1 MNAIEVNHLRRVYRA
16 QIGVFNRSI
25 KEVVAVDDI
34 SFEVKQGEL
43 FGLLGPNGAGKTTT
57 VKMLA
62 TLLIPSAGFANVAG
76 VDVVKHAN
84 EVRKRIGFIF
94 GGERGLYWRLSG
106 DDNLRYFASLYGV
119 DPSVSKKRI
128 PYLMELVGLKG
139 RGNERVGGY
148 SRGMKQR
155 LHVARTLLHDPD
167 ILFLD
172 EPTIGLDPVGAREFR
187 NVILDL
193 QSQKKTILLTT
204 HYMFEADALS
214 DRIAIINKGCV
225 IAMDTPSGLKN
236 HVSDLSVVEVETF
249 GASENALE
257 KLRALPFVDSL
268 SVEDREQKQMLLV
281 QTTRG
286 AEAVPDVMAA
296 LDGQRVGRVIVRE
309 PTLEDA
315 YVRLVGD
322 AVMNYGNLFKYW
334 RTVLVVAEMSLRTS
348 VQRRICYLRGYFPTH
363 DHCHPCLV
371 HAQRQRRGLCDV
383 RCGRQRTDGLVE
395 QFALCFREQH

>member
-1 MNAIEVNHLRRVYRA
+1 MNTIEVKQLKRVFRA
-16 QIGVFNRSI
+16 QIGVFKRSI
-25 KEVVAVDDI
+25 KEVVAVEEI
-34 SFEVKQGEL
+34 SFDVKAGEL

-57 VKMLA
+57 VKMLT
-62 TLLIPSAGFANVAG
+62 TLLIPSAGQAKVAG
-76 VDVVKHAN
+76 FDVVKQAN

-119 DPSVSKKRI
+119 DPAISKNRI
-128 PYLMELVGLKG
+128 RYLMELVGLQG

-187 NVILDL
+187 NVILNL

-214 DRIAIINKGCV
+214 DRIAIINKGRV
-225 IAMDTPSGLKN
+225 IALDTPNGLKR

-249 GASENALE
+249 GASDAALE
-257 KLRALPFVDSL
+257 KLRTLPFVDSL
-268 SVEDREQKQMLLV
+268 SIEDREQKQMLLV
-281 QTTRG
+281 QTSRG
-286 AEAVPDVMAA
+286 AEAVPDVLAA
-296 LDGQRVGRVIVRE
+296 LEGQRVGRVIVRE

-315 YVRLVGD
+315 YVRLVGE
-322 AVMNYGNLFKYW
+322 A
-334 RTVLVVAEMSLRTS
+334 S
-348 VQRRICYLRGYFPTH
+348 
-363 DHCHPCLV
+363 
-371 HAQRQRRGLCDV
+371 
-383 RCGRQRTDGLVE
+383 
-395 QFALCFREQH
+395 

>member
-1 MNAIEVNHLRRVYRA
+1 MNAIEIEHLRRVYRA

-34 SFEVKQGEL
+34 TFDVRQGEL

-62 TLLIPSAGFANVAG
+62 TLLIPSFGSLRVAGF
-76 VDVVKHAN
+76 DVVKQAN

-119 DPSVSKKRI
+119 DPEVSKKRI
-128 PYLMELVGLKG
+128 PFLMEMVGLKG

-214 DRIAIINKGCV
+214 DRIAIINKGSV
-225 IAMDTPSGLKN
+225 IALDTPGGLKK

-249 GASENALE
+249 GASEAVIG
-257 KLRALPFVDSL
+257 KLRALPFVDAL
-268 SVEDREQKQMLLV
+268 SVEDREQKQMLLI
-281 QTTRG
+281 QTERG
-286 AEAVPDVMAA
+286 AEAVPDVVAA
-296 LDGQRVGRVIVRE
+296 LEGQRVGRVIVRE

-315 YVRLVGD
+315 YVRLVGE
-322 AVMNYGNLFKYW
+322 A
-334 RTVLVVAEMSLRTS
+334 S
-348 VQRRICYLRGYFPTH
+348 
-363 DHCHPCLV
+363 
-371 HAQRQRRGLCDV
+371 
-383 RCGRQRTDGLVE
+383 
-395 QFALCFREQH
+395 